1 MISGCNESVKK
12 ELIDRAELYHNG
24 SEDSNYLDQL
34 FQLELLPDFI
44 IDGLNLNG
52 KVNNIRYLKPSISLL
67 GESLNKLAKRNNF
80 SALLEI
86 AAVSSKLGL
95 LWEKLSE
102 YPHETRLLL
111 AAHSQT
117 PRVILHGLL
126 YDIEAQIRTIAAQS
140 LAQTPEGVGHLI
152 TYYAK
157 TSPPVIRAI
166 ILLHPQTSPSLLSAI
181 IEQVKYSNCWFV
193 KYAIAQHPNT
203 PISVLKTLAIDPHP
217 QVQDVAKLQLQGYAK
232 SSVIPA

>member
-1 MISGCNESVKK
+1 MMSGFNESVKK

-52 KVNNIRYLKPSISLL
+52 RVNNIRYLKPSLSLL
-67 GESLNKLAKRNNF
+67 EASLKKLAKKNNF
-80 SALLEI
+80 GDILEI
-86 AAVSSKLGL
+86 ATDCNKPGL
-95 LWEKLSE
+95 LGKQLSE
-102 YPHETRLLL
+102 CSHETRLLL

-117 PRVILHGLL
+117 PRVILQGLL

-140 LAQTPEGVGHLI
+140 LAQTSEGVGHLI
-152 TYYAK
+152 AYYAK

-166 ILLHPQTSPSLLSAI
+166 ILLHSQTSPSLLSTI
-181 IEQVKYSNCWFV
+181 IENVKYSNSWLV

-217 QVQDVAKLQLQGYAK
+217 QVQEVAKLQLQGYSK
-232 SSVIPA
+232 SSIIPA